1 MVKEYIC
8 RQDIEK
14 FIEDGLNN
22 PNKLEA
28 FGYDAV
34 EILSE
39 IHYMPCVVEVN
50 NSVGEWVSFWHFDRI
65 LRCNR
70 CNCEF
75 LRDKLEVMKFCP
87 NCGTYMKNWEVFSSD

>member
-50 NSVGEWVSFWHFDRI
+50 NSVGEWVSFWHFDRHLSSFAQI
-65 LRCNR
+65 RLPFLQTQRPSVLPDWNR
-70 CNCEF
+70 H
-75 LRDKLEVMKFCP
+75 V
-87 NCGTYMKNWEVFSSD
+87 